1 MKGVIMQTYTIAE
14 LGRSPKSV
22 CTQEEPVLITN
33 NGKPQNLIFN
43 IKDLPIDQS
52 ISLAQ
57 ELYGRYCIKQIQ
69 NDSVARGLDK
79 LTDEE
84 IEAEIQAAR
93 ANR

>member
-1 MKGVIMQTYTIAE
+1 MKGVFMQTYTVAE
-14 LGRSPKSV
+14 LGRSPKNV
-22 CTQEEPVLITN
+22 CTQEKPVLITN

-57 ELYGRYCIKQIQ
+57 ELYGRYCIKQMQ
-69 NDSVARGLDK
+69 NDSVARGLNE

-84 IEAEIQAAR
+84 IEAEIQAVR
-93 ANR
+93 ASK